1 MVQPGS
7 NTSSVSVLQ
16 PGRGI
21 VTPAT
26 LAGGAVPPSGGW
38 AELSAAAVQSGSG
51 TLFTVTHFASG
62 TAESNR
68 VGSWIGSWGL

>member
-7 NTSSVSVLQ
+7 NSSSMSVLQ

-26 LAGGAVPPSGGW
+26 LAGGGVPPSGGW

-51 TLFTVTHFASG
+51 TLFTVTHFAPG
-62 TAESNR
+62 TADSNR
-68 VGSWIGSWGL
+68 VGSWTGIWSL